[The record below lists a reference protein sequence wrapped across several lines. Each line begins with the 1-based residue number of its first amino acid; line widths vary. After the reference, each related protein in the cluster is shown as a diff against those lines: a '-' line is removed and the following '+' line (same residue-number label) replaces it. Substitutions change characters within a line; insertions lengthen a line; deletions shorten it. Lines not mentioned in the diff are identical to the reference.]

1 MGFIL
6 NLCMCQLFVLF
17 YTFELFFLTIL
28 FSSLLGKC
36 LRSLHAE
43 SLRLLFVV
51 PGEVSRVL
59 KSSKYLQASQGRTFT
74 TMFG

>member
-1 MGFIL
+1 
-6 NLCMCQLFVLF
+6 MCQLFVLL
-17 YTFELFFLTIL
+17 YTFELLFFIL
-28 FSSLLGKC
+28 FSSFLGKC

-59 KSSKYLQASQGRTFT
+59 KSSEYLQAGQGGTFT

>member
-6 NLCMCQLFVLF
+6 NICMCQLFVFF
-17 YTFELFFLTIL
+17 YTLFIYLFFL
-28 FSSLLGKC
+28 FSSFLGKC
-36 LRSLHAE
+36 LRSLYAE

-59 KSSKYLQASQGRTFT
+59 KSSEYLQAGQGGTFT
-74 TMFG
+74 TMYG